1 MKLYFA
7 YGANLNLEG
16 MRFRCP
22 SAHPVSAFSLQDYQ
36 LAFSGVATIHPK
48 PGATVPGASVP
59 GALWEI
65 TPECED
71 NLDVFEGFPFLY
83 SKVYLA
89 QSNMEFMAYVMNDD
103 PPAAPNRSY
112 FNTILEGY
120 RDWDLPVSELHRARE
135 STRLECN

>member
-7 YGANLNLEG
+7 YGANLNLLG

-22 SAHPVSAFSLQDYQ
+22 AAKPVSAFLLHDYR
-36 LAFSGVATIHPK
+36 LAFSGVATVQPC
-48 PGATVPGASVP
+48 PGASVS

-65 TPECED
+65 TTECED

-83 SKVYLA
+83 SKVYLS

-103 PPAAPNRSY
+103 PPASPRRSY

-120 RDWDLPVSELHRARE
+120 QDWDLPVSELHRARE

>member
-22 SAHPVSAFSLQDYQ
+22 AARPVSAFLLHDWQ
-36 LAFSGVATIHPK
+36 LAFSGVATIRPQ
-48 PGATVPGASVP
+48 PGASVS

-65 TPECED
+65 TQECED

-103 PPAAPNRSY
+103 PPAQPSRSY

-120 RDWDLPVSELHRARE
+120 RDWDLPVSELIRARE
-135 STRLECN
+135 STLLECN

>member
-22 SAHPVSAFSLQDYQ
+22 AARPVSAFLLHDWQ
-36 LAFSGVATIHPK
+36 LAFSGVATIQPQL
-48 PGATVPGASVP
+48 GASVP

-65 TPECED
+65 TSECED

-103 PPAAPNRSY
+103 PPALPNRSY

-135 STRLECN
+135 STLLECN

>member
-16 MRFRCP
+16 MQFRCP
-22 SAHPVSAFSLQDYQ
+22 AARPVSAFLLHDYQ
-36 LAFSGVATIHPK
+36 LTFSGVATIQPK
-48 PGATVPGASVP
+48 PGASVP

-65 TPECED
+65 TQECED

-83 SKVYLA
+83 SKIYLS
-89 QSNMEFMAYVMNDD
+89 QGNQEFMAYVMNDD
-103 PPAAPNRSY
+103 PPAAPSRSY

-120 RDWDLPVSELHRARE
+120 QDWDLPVSELKRARDL
-135 STRLECN
+135 TLLECH

>member
-22 SAHPVSAFSLQDYQ
+22 DARPVSTFLLHDWQ
-36 LAFSGVATIHPK
+36 LAFSGVATIQPQL
-48 PGATVPGASVP
+48 GASVP

-65 TPECED
+65 TSECED

-103 PPAAPNRSY
+103 PPALPNRSY

-135 STRLECN
+135 STLFECN

>member
-22 SAHPVSAFSLQDYQ
+22 DARPVSTFLLHDWQ
-36 LAFSGVATIHPK
+36 LAFSGVATIQPQL
-48 PGATVPGASVP
+48 GASVP

-65 TPECED
+65 TSECED

-103 PPAAPNRSY
+103 PPALPNRSY

-135 STRLECN
+135 STLLECN

>member
-7 YGANLNLEG
+7 YGANLNREG

-22 SAHPVSAFSLQDYQ
+22 AARPVSTFLLQDWQ
-36 LAFSGVATIHPK
+36 LAFSGVATIRPQ
-48 PGATVPGASVP
+48 PGATVP

-83 SKVYLA
+83 SKVYM
-89 QSNMEFMAYVMNDD
+89 QQDNQEFMAYVMNDD
-103 PPAAPNRSY
+103 PPSPPGRSY

-120 RDWDLPVSELHRARE
+120 RDWNLPVSELHRARE
-135 STRLECN
+135 STLLECN

>member
-22 SAHPVSAFSLQDYQ
+22 DARPVERFVLPDWR
-36 LAFSGVATIHPK
+36 LAFSGVATIQPRENSR
-48 PGATVPGASVP
+48 VF

-65 TPECED
+65 TDECED
-71 NLDVFEGFPFLY
+71 NLDVFEGFPFMYTKLHLTQAG
-83 SKVYLA
+83 KT
-89 QSNMEFMAYVMNDD
+89 FMVYVMNDD
-103 PPAAPNRSY
+103 PPAVPSRSY

-120 RDWDLPVSELHRARE
+120 RDWDLPASELHRAKDL
-135 STRLECN
+135 TLLECN

>member
-36 LAFSGVATIHPK
+36 LAFSGVATIQPC
-48 PGATVPGASVP
+48 PGATVP

-65 TPECED
+65 TEECED

-83 SKVYLA
+83 SKIYLT
-89 QSNMEFMAYVMNDD
+89 QGNQEFMAYVMNDD
-103 PPAAPNRSY
+103 PPAGPSRSY
-112 FNTILEGY
+112 FNTIREGY
-120 RDWDLPVSELHRARE
+120 RDWNLPIAELERARDL
-135 STRLECN
+135 TLLECH

>member
-22 SAHPVSAFSLQDYQ
+22 AARPVSAFLLQDWQ
-36 LAFSGVATIHPK
+36 LTFSGVATIQPR
-48 PGATVPGASVP
+48 PGAAVP

-65 TPECED
+65 TAECED

-89 QSNMEFMAYVMNDD
+89 QGNQEFMAYVMNDD
-103 PPAAPNRSY
+103 PPAAPSRSY

-120 RDWDLPVSELHRARE
+120 RDWNLPVSELHRARE
-135 STRLECN
+135 STLLECN

>member
-22 SAHPVSAFSLQDYQ
+22 GARPVSTFLLHDWQ
-36 LAFSGVATIHPK
+36 LAFSGVATIQPR
-48 PGATVPGASVP
+48 PGAQVP

-65 TPECED
+65 TQECED
-71 NLDVFEGFPFLY
+71 NLDVFEGFPYLY
-83 SKVYLA
+83 SKIHLS
-89 QSNMEFMAYVMNDD
+89 QSNREFMAYVMNDD
-103 PPAAPNRSY
+103 PPAPPSRSY

-120 RDWDLPVSELHRARE
+120 RDWDLPASELHRARE

>member
-22 SAHPVSAFSLQDYQ
+22 DARPVGVLMLDGYR
-36 LAFSGVATIHPK
+36 LAFSGVATIQPEA
-48 PGATVPGASVP
+48 GAQVA

-65 TPECED
+65 TQECED

-83 SKVYLA
+83 TKLHLTQA
-89 QSNMEFMAYVMNDD
+89 GKTFMVYVMNDD
-103 PPAAPNRSY
+103 PPAPPSRSY
-112 FNTILEGY
+112 YETIAQGY
-120 RDWDLPVSELHRARE
+120 RDWGLPLDSLQRARE
-135 STRLECN
+135 QVYLECN

>member
-22 SAHPVSAFSLQDYQ
+22 GARPVGQLVLPDWR
-36 LAFSGVATIHPK
+36 LAFSGVATIIPETGSRVH
-48 PGATVPGASVP
+48 

-65 TPECED
+65 TQECED

-83 SKVYLA
+83 TKIHLTHVG
-89 QSNMEFMAYVMNDD
+89 QEFMVYVMNDD
-103 PPAAPNRSY
+103 PPSLPSRSY
-112 FNTILEGY
+112 FDTIAQGY
-120 RDWDLPVSELHRARE
+120 KDWNLPLDELHRARQL
-135 STRLECN
+135 TLEECS

>member
-22 SAHPVSAFSLQDYQ
+22 AARPASAFLLHDYR
-36 LAFSGVATIHPK
+36 LAFSGVATIQPC
-48 PGATVPGASVP
+48 PGETVS

-65 TPECED
+65 TQECED

-83 SKVYLA
+83 SKIYLA

-103 PPAAPNRSY
+103 PPAAPSRSY
-112 FNTILEGY
+112 FNTIREGY
-120 RDWDLPVSELHRARE
+120 RDWDLPVSELQRARDL
-135 STRLECN
+135 TLLECH

>member
-22 SAHPVSAFSLQDYQ
+22 SAHPVSAFLLQDYR
-36 LAFSGVATIHPK
+36 LAFSGVATIQPC
-48 PGATVPGASVP
+48 PGATVP

-65 TPECED
+65 TQECED

-83 SKVYLA
+83 SKIYLT
-89 QSNMEFMAYVMNDD
+89 QGNQEFMAYVMNDD
-103 PPAAPNRSY
+103 PPSGPSRSY
-112 FNTILEGY
+112 FNTIREGY
-120 RDWDLPVSELHRARE
+120 RDWDLPIAELERARDL
-135 STRLECN
+135 TLLECH

>member
-36 LAFSGVATIHPK
+36 LAFSGVATIQPK
-48 PGATVPGASVP
+48 PGATVPGA
-59 GALWEI
+59 LWEI
-65 TPECED
+65 TEECED

-83 SKVYLA
+83 SKIYLT
-89 QSNMEFMAYVMNDD
+89 QGNQEFMAYVMNDD
-103 PPAAPNRSY
+103 PPAGPSRSY
-112 FNTILEGY
+112 FNTIREGY
-120 RDWDLPVSELHRARE
+120 RDWNLPIAELERARDL
-135 STRLECN
+135 TLLECH

>member
-22 SAHPVSAFSLQDYQ
+22 DARPVSTFLLHDWQ
-36 LAFSGVATIHPK
+36 LAFSGVATIQPRL
-48 PGATVPGASVP
+48 GASVP

-103 PPAAPNRSY
+103 PPALPSRSY

-120 RDWDLPVSELHRARE
+120 RDWDLPASELHRARE
-135 STRLECN
+135 STLLECN

>member
-22 SAHPVSAFSLQDYQ
+22 SAHPVSAFLLHDYR
-36 LAFSGVATIHPK
+36 LAFSGVATIQPC
-48 PGATVPGASVP
+48 PGATVP

-65 TPECED
+65 TQECED

-83 SKVYLA
+83 SKIYLT
-89 QSNMEFMAYVMNDD
+89 QGNQEFMAYVMNDD
-103 PPAAPNRSY
+103 PPAGPSRSY
-112 FNTILEGY
+112 FNTIREGY
-120 RDWDLPVSELHRARE
+120 QDWNLPIADLEQARDLTL
-135 STRLECN
+135 LECH

>member
-36 LAFSGVATIHPK
+36 LAFSGVATIQPK
-48 PGATVPGASVP
+48 PGATVPGA
-59 GALWEI
+59 LWEI
-65 TPECED
+65 TEECED

-83 SKVYLA
+83 SKIYLT
-89 QSNMEFMAYVMNDD
+89 QGNQEFIAYVMNDD
-103 PPAAPNRSY
+103 PPAGPSRSY
-112 FNTILEGY
+112 FNTIREGY
-120 RDWDLPVSELHRARE
+120 RDWNLPIAELERARDL
-135 STRLECN
+135 TLLECH

>member
-7 YGANLNLEG
+7 YGANLNLQG
-16 MRFRCP
+16 MQFRCP
-22 SAHPVSAFSLQDYQ
+22 AAKPVSAFLLHDWC
-36 LAFSGVATIHPK
+36 LAFSGVATIQPR
-48 PGATVPGASVP
+48 PGASVP

-65 TPECED
+65 TSECED

-103 PPAAPNRSY
+103 PPALPNRSY

-135 STRLECN
+135 STLLECN